1 MANMVIIWSIVIKQS
16 TKPHSCF
23 SWSPKQILLSIQK
36 MWGHFFPRTLLFCY
50 NFFAKVI
57 SEDIWGSPAKKFWGW
72 KPPKPPKTA
81 KSLKTTKKG
90 SEHASL
96 DILKA
101 LILIIFSHFFQV
113 GAVHTTP
120 KNHFFAKRFFPWIFS
135 LTHLSNEPKWL
146 VRLADFKNSW
156 YLEQSVISLISKYI
170 RVGESY
176 CCNCCESCVRSTP
189 GKGPKIVQSRR
200 FRTL

>member
-1 MANMVIIWSIVIKQS
+1 MKEKQIMERCIVWL
-16 TKPHSCF
+16 HSCF

-57 SEDIWGSPAKKFWGW
+57 SEDIWGSPAKNFWGW

-120 KNHFFAKRFFPWIFS
+120 KKSFFCKKIFS
-135 LTHLSNEPKWL
+135 LNFFSNPSIKWAK
-146 VRLADFKNSW
+146 VA
-156 YLEQSVISLISKYI
+156 
-170 RVGESY
+170 GAA
-176 CCNCCESCVRSTP
+176 
-189 GKGPKIVQSRR
+189 GR
-200 FRTL
+200 F

>member
-1 MANMVIIWSIVIKQS
+1 
-16 TKPHSCF
+16 
-23 SWSPKQILLSIQK
+23 

-57 SEDIWGSPAKKFWGW
+57 SEDIWGSPAKNFWGW

-120 KNHFFAKRFFPWIFS
+120 KKSFFCKKFFFLEFFLWPIYQMSQSGWCGWPILKILDIWSKVSSAWFPSIFVSQNHI
-135 LTHLSNEPKWL
+135 T
-146 VRLADFKNSW
+146 
-156 YLEQSVISLISKYI
+156 VIA
-170 RVGESY
+170 VPP
-176 CCNCCESCVRSTP
+176 NTMARSTRDLRSN
-189 GKGPKIVQSRR
+189 GCSSRVELVVGPFILFIPREGSGP
-200 FRTL
+200 

>member
-1 MANMVIIWSIVIKQS
+1 MFGFDKSRDTAVSAGHQS
-16 TKPHSCF
+16 KSC
-23 SWSPKQILLSIQK
+23 SVYKKCEDI
-36 MWGHFFPRTLLFCY
+36 FFLEPFYFVTI
-50 NFFAKVI
+50 FFAKVI

-90 SEHASL
+90 SEHESL

-120 KNHFFAKRFFPWIFS
+120 KKSFFCKKIFS
-135 LTHLSNEPKWL
+135 LNFFSNPSIKWAK
-146 VRLADFKNSW
+146 VA
-156 YLEQSVISLISKYI
+156 
-170 RVGESY
+170 GAA
-176 CCNCCESCVRSTP
+176 
-189 GKGPKIVQSRR
+189 GR
-200 FRTL
+200 F

>member
-1 MANMVIIWSIVIKQS
+1 MLQ
-16 TKPHSCF
+16 
-23 SWSPKQILLSIQK
+23 
-36 MWGHFFPRTLLFCY
+36 
-50 NFFAKVI
+50 FFAKVI
-57 SEDIWGSPAKKFWGW
+57 SEDIWGSPAKNVWGW

-120 KNHFFAKRFFPWIFS
+120 KNHFFVKRFFPWIFS
-135 LTHLSNEPKWL
+135 LNHLSNEPKWL
-146 VRLADFKNSW
+146 VRLTNFKNSW
-156 YLEQSVISLISKYI
+156 YLEQSVVSLISKYI
-170 RVGESY
+170 LVAESY
-176 CCNCCESCVRSTP
+176 YCNCCDCEFKYKVLLFRGSIQNVFCGFCLIS
-189 GKGPKIVQSRR
+189 KKKI
-200 FRTL
+200 FF